1 MPGEVFLG
9 GKKFSGTFE
18 TNPLGAPVPVKFTH
32 TLFFIDSLTVEDN
45 SSQFFENPP
54 EMSSF
59 RVKGNEIFIGESN
72 SVYNLNDDWTQIKN
86 KETGAVLGL
95 E

>member
-1 MPGEVFLG
+1 MEEWQTWQG
-9 GKKFSGTFE
+9 FE
-18 TNPLGAPVPVKFTH
+18 SSIVHQPFTH

>member
-1 MPGEVFLG
+1 
-9 GKKFSGTFE
+9 
-18 TNPLGAPVPVKFTH
+18 
-32 TLFFIDSLTVEDN
+32 
-45 SSQFFENPP
+45 
-54 EMSSF
+54 MSSF